1 MKNKFIII
9 LTCIFCSIFGII
21 NAQNDKDSIFL
32 RNIYNQALTEGKAYD
47 WLHQICYNVGAR
59 LSGSYGEKKMI
70 RFLETELNNLNTKV
84 TLQPVMV
91 PHWARGISEYAYIE
105 TSKGKTTTVPILA
118 LGGSVA
124 TPASGIK
131 AQVVEFK
138 SLEELEKADIN
149 KVVGKIAFINGAL
162 PNDFID
168 VSDAYGVRGAQ
179 RYSGARIAVNKGA
192 IAVIVRSLTHKLDN
206 SPHTGVM
213 SYEDLPRS
221 RHIPA
226 AAISTN
232 GADMLSSLLSLNP
245 DLNFFFKQSCKIFN
259 DVQSNNVIAEIKGSE
274 FPNEIISF
282 GAHLD
287 SWDVGQGAHDD
298 GAGVAQ
304 CLEVIRIFK
313 ALNYKPKRTIRI
325 VFFANE
331 ENGAKGAI
339 KYAEESKNKKENQI
353 FALESDAGGFTPL
366 GFSLQGNEKK
376 IQKIQ
381 SWKNLFKPYQV
392 YYFEKGFPGLDI
404 NFLQTEDNVL
414 AGLYVNSQRYFDYHH
429 SENDVFEAVNKR
441 ELELGAAAMASLIYL
456 VDKYG
461 L

>member
-232 GADMLSSLLSLNP
+232 GADLLSSLLSLNP
-245 DLNFFFKQSCKIFN
+245 DLNFFFKQNCKIFN
-259 DVQSNNVIAEIKGSE
+259 DVQSNNVIAEIKGSV

-313 ALNYKPKRTIRI
+313 ALNYNPKRTIRI

-376 IQKIQ
+376 IEKIQ

-456 VDKYG
+456 VDKHG

>member
-9 LTCIFCSIFGII
+9 LTCIFCSVFSRM
-21 NAQNDKDSIFL
+21 NAQNEKDSLFL

-226 AAISTN
+226 TAISTN

>member
-1 MKNKFIII
+1 MKNKIII
-9 LTCIFCSIFGII
+9 IICIFLNTFNKI
-21 NAQNDKDSIFL
+21 NAQNEKDSIFL

-47 WLHQICYNVGAR
+47 WLHQICYNVGSR

-70 RFLETELNNLNTKV
+70 RFLEAEINNLNIKAN
-84 TLQPVMV
+84 LQPVMV
-91 PHWARGISEYAYIE
+91 PHWVRGISEYAYIE
-105 TSKGKTTTVPILA
+105 TSKGKITTVPILA

-149 KVVGKIAFINGAL
+149 KVVGKIVFINGSL
-162 PNDFID
+162 PNEMID
-168 VSDAYGVRGAQ
+168 VSESYGVRGAQ

-192 IAVIVRSLTHKLDN
+192 VAVIIRSLTHKLDN

-213 SYEDLPRS
+213 SYEDLPKS

-232 GADMLSSLLSLNP
+232 GANLLSSLLSLNP
-245 DLNFFFKQSCKIFN
+245 ELQFFFRQNCKIFN
-259 DVQSNNVIAEIKGSE
+259 DVQSNNVIAEIRGSD
-274 FPNEIISF
+274 FPDEIISL

-331 ENGAKGAI
+331 ENGAQGAI
-339 KYAEESKNKKENQI
+339 KYAEESKKKKENQI

-376 IQKIQ
+376 IQKIS
-381 SWKNLFKPYQV
+381 SWKSLFEPYQI
-392 YYFEKGFPGLDI
+392 YYFKKGFPGLDI
-404 NFLQTEDNVL
+404 IFLQNENNVL
-414 AGLYVNSQRYFDYHH
+414 AGLYTNSQRYFDYHH
-429 SENDVFEAVNKR
+429 SENDIFEAVNKR

>member
-9 LTCIFCSIFGII
+9 LTCIFSSVFSRM
-21 NAQNDKDSIFL
+21 NAQNEKDSLFL
-32 RNIYNQALTEGKAYD
+32 RNIYNQALTKGKAYD
-47 WLHQICYNVGAR
+47 WLHHICYNVGAR

-105 TSKGKTTTVPILA
+105 TTKGKITTVPILA

-131 AQVVEFK
+131 AEVVEFK

-162 PNDFID
+162 PNNFID

-192 IAVIVRSLTHKLDN
+192 VAVIVRSLTHKLDD
-206 SPHTGVM
+206 SPHTGAM
-213 SYEDLPRS
+213 SYEDLPKS
-221 RHIPA
+221 RRIPA

-232 GADMLSSLLSLNP
+232 GADLLSSLLSLNP
-245 DLNFFFKQSCKIFN
+245 DLNFFFKQNCKIFN
-259 DVQSNNVIAEIKGSE
+259 DVQSNNIIAEIKGSE

-456 VDKYG
+456 VDKHG

>member
-9 LTCIFCSIFGII
+9 LTCIFCSVFSRM
-21 NAQNDKDSIFL
+21 NAQNEKDSLFL

>member
-9 LTCIFCSIFGII
+9 LTCIFCSVFSRM
-21 NAQNDKDSIFL
+21 NAQNEKDSLFL
-32 RNIYNQALTEGKAYD
+32 RNIYNQALAEGKAYD
-47 WLHQICYNVGAR
+47 WLHHICYNVGTR

-105 TSKGKTTTVPILA
+105 TTKGKITTVPILA

-131 AQVVEFK
+131 AEVVEFK

-162 PNDFID
+162 PNNFID

-192 IAVIVRSLTHKLDN
+192 VAVIVRSLTHKLDD
-206 SPHTGVM
+206 SPHTGAM
-213 SYEDLPRS
+213 SYEDLPKS

-232 GADMLSSLLSLNP
+232 GANLLSSLLSLNP
-245 DLNFFFKQSCKIFN
+245 DLKFFFRQSCKIFN
-259 DVQSNNVIAEIKGSE
+259 DVQSNNVIAEIKGSD
-274 FPNEIISF
+274 FPDEIISV

-304 CLEVIRIFK
+304 CLEIIRIFK
-313 ALNYKPKRTIRI
+313 ALNYNPKRTIRI

-353 FALESDAGGFTPL
+353 FALESDAGGFTPM
-366 GFSLQGNEKK
+366 GFSLQGNGKK
-376 IQKIQ
+376 IQKIK

-404 NFLQTEDNVL
+404 NFLQTENNVL

-429 SENDVFEAVNKR
+429 SENDIFEAVNKR
-441 ELELGAAAMASLIYL
+441 ELELGAAAMASLVYL

>member
-1 MKNKFIII
+1 M
-9 LTCIFCSIFGII
+9 
-21 NAQNDKDSIFL
+21 NAQNEKDSLFL